1 MRMLRPCV
9 LSVVLIAALSATS
22 CKREPAPAAST
33 TPAPA
38 PAAPQAAAPPAT
50 AATQRVFGQEE
61 LDQMVAPI
69 ALYPVSLLTQVLMA
83 ATYPGNVADAVTWS
97 KAHPDAKGDA
107 AVKLVAD
114 QPWDPSVQSLVAF
127 PQVMST
133 LAQDPGWVQRLG
145 DAFLAQPGDVMD
157 AVQRLRR
164 AAQAAGNLQSSEQ
177 QTVTVVPAQAAPA
190 SAPAPSD
197 GGVAPPPTSS
207 ETIIQIEPSNPE
219 VVYVPS
225 YNPTTVYGSW
235 PYPSYPPAYYP
246 PSPAW
251 YPGSALMTGLAFG
264 TGVAVADALWGDWD
278 WHGGDVDIDV
288 NRYNNINVNRQLDA
302 SRNTWRHDSNF
313 RGDVP
318 YRDSRSREQFG
329 QQRLPGADQRQQFRG
344 NDAAHQANRDRARQE
359 MQKRGFEAP
368 AASNRQAQDRAR
380 EAGRD
385 IQNRPGGADAL
396 RGQGGAG
403 GAQASRDRAREV
415 AQNRTQAGGGQREHA
430 RDVANAR
437 AQNPQAGQRRE
448 GTRTAQAGQHGNR
461 ANTQARDQARAQH
474 QQRAQAHTPRP
485 QNMQGQRQQ
494 NRPQPRASHDASRN
508 NAFAG
513 ASHPQQARAQSNRG
527 QASRQSSQRPQSS
540 RPSGGHQVQRQSHG
554 GGGGRRR
561 G

>member
-22 CKREPAPAAST
+22 CKREAAPAATT

-38 PAAPQAAAPPAT
+38 TPAPAATPPPAT
-50 AATQRVFGQEE
+50 AETAAAQRVFGQEE

-69 ALYPVSLLTQVLMA
+69 ALYPDSLLTQVLMA

-133 LAQDPGWVQRLG
+133 LGQDPGWVQRLG

-164 AAQAAGNLQSSEQ
+164 AAQAAGNLQSSDQ
-177 QTVTVVPAQAAPA
+177 QKVTVVPAQAAPA
-190 SAPAPSD
+190 PVDS
-197 GGVAPPPTSS
+197 GGGSAPPPPASS

-225 YNPTTVYGSW
+225 YNPTTVYGAW

-251 YPGSALMTGLAFG
+251 YPGSMLMTGLAFG

-288 NRYNNINVNRQLDA
+288 NRYNNLNVNRQIDA
-302 SRNTWRHDSNF
+302 NRNTWRHDSNF

-318 YRDSRSREQFG
+318 YRDQRSREQFG

-359 MQKRGFEAP
+359 MERRGFEAP
-368 AASNRQAQDRAR
+368 AASNRQAQERAR

-385 IQNRPGGADAL
+385 IQNRPGGGRDS
-396 RGQGGAG
+396 RPGQGGAG
-403 GAQASRDRAREV
+403 VQRDPSRERARET
-415 AQNRTQAGGGQREHA
+415 AQARTQQGAQRDHA
-430 RDVANAR
+430 RDVAQRGDR
-437 AQNPQAGQRRE
+437 AQAGTHRDAGQRNTHANAQ
-448 GTRTAQAGQHGNR
+448 TRDH
-461 ANTQARDQARAQH
+461 ARNEARASQAQH
-474 QQRAQAHTPRP
+474 MQRSQANQPRLQDHAQQRQH
-485 QNMQGQRQQ
+485 
-494 NRPQPRASHDASRN
+494 HEVSRN
-508 NAFAG
+508 NAFDG
-513 ASHPQQARAQSNRG
+513 ARNPQQSRQQSQRG
-527 QASRQSSQRPQSS
+527 QQSRQMQQRPQSQ
-540 RPSGGHQVQRQSHG
+540 RSGGHQVQRSSPNRG
-554 GGGGRRR
+554 GGGGARRR

>member
-1 MRMLRPCV
+1 MHVLRPYV
-9 LSVVLIAALSATS
+9 LSAALIAALSATS
-22 CKREPAPAAST
+22 CKREA
-33 TPAPA
+33 A
-38 PAAPQAAAPPAT
+38 PAAPTAAAPAAQAPAATPPAT
-50 AATQRVFGQEE
+50 TAAPAERVFSQEE

-69 ALYPVSLLTQVLMA
+69 ALYPDSLLTQVLMA
-83 ATYPGNVADAVTWS
+83 ATYPGNVADAVAWS

-133 LAQDPGWVQRLG
+133 LSQDPGWVQRLG

-177 QTVTVVPAQAAPA
+177 QKVTVVPAQAAPA
-190 SAPAPSD
+190 PAAAPSD
-197 GGVAPPPTSS
+197 GGVAPPPPASS

-235 PYPSYPPAYYP
+235 PYPSYPPTYYP

-288 NRYNNINVNRQLDA
+288 NRYNNINVNRQIDA
-302 SRNTWRHDSNF
+302 NRNTWRHDSNF

-318 YRDSRSREQFG
+318 YRDARSREQFG
-329 QQRLPGADQRQQFRG
+329 QQRLPGADNRQAFRG

-385 IQNRPGGADAL
+385 IQNRPGGADA
-396 RGQGGAG
+396 RRAQGGAG
-403 GAQASRDRAREV
+403 GAQANRDHAREV
-415 AQNRTQAGGGQREHA
+415 AQNRTQGGGGQRDHA

-437 AQNPQAGQRRE
+437 AQHPQAGQHRD
-448 GTRTAQAGQHGNR
+448 GARTAQAGQHGNR
-461 ANTQARDQARAQH
+461 ANTQAREQARAQH
-474 QQRAQAHTPRP
+474 QQRAQTHTPRP
-485 QNMQGQRQQ
+485 QPQQ
-494 NRPQPRASHDASRN
+494 RPQPRAGHQASRN

-561 G
+561 

>member
-1 MRMLRPCV
+1 MHMLRPCV

-22 CKREPAPAAST
+22 CKREAAPAATT

-38 PAAPQAAAPPAT
+38 APAPSATPPPAT
-50 AATQRVFGQEE
+50 AEAPAQRVFGQEE

-69 ALYPVSLLTQVLMA
+69 ALYPDSLLTQVLMA

-97 KAHPDAKGDA
+97 KAHPDSKGDA

-133 LAQDPGWVQRLG
+133 LGQDPGWVQRLG

-164 AAQAAGNLQSSEQ
+164 AAQAAGNLQSSDQ
-177 QTVTVVPAQAAPA
+177 QKVTVVPAQAAPA
-190 SAPAPSD
+190 PAPAPSD
-197 GGVAPPPTSS
+197 GGVAPPPPASS

-288 NRYNNINVNRQLDA
+288 NRYNNINVNRQIDA
-302 SRNTWRHDSNF
+302 NRNTWRHDSNF

-318 YRDSRSREQFG
+318 YRDARSREQFG

-359 MQKRGFEAP
+359 MERRGFEGP

-385 IQNRPGGADAL
+385 IQKRPGGGLDS
-396 RGQGGAG
+396 RPGQGGA

-415 AQNRTQAGGGQREHA
+415 AQNHTQGGGGQRDHA

-437 AQNPQAGQRRE
+437 AQHPQAAQRHDA
-448 GTRTAQAGQHGNR
+448 RTTKG
-461 ANTQARDQARAQH
+461 NTQAREQARAQH

-513 ASHPQQARAQSNRG
+513 ASHPQQARAQANRG
-527 QASRQSSQRPQSS
+527 QQSRQHQQRPQASRSS
-540 RPSGGHQVQRQSHG
+540 GHQVQRAPANRG
-554 GGGGRRR
+554 GGGGARRR

>member
-1 MRMLRPCV
+1 MRMLRPWCV
-9 LSVVLIAALSATS
+9 LSVVLIAGLSATS
-22 CKREPAPAAST
+22 CKREAQPAA
-33 TPAPA
+33 TPSAAKAPVTVPPTA
-38 PAAPQAAAPPAT
+38 PAT
-50 AATQRVFGQEE
+50 APAERVFGQEE

-69 ALYPVSLLTQVLMA
+69 ALYPDSLLTQVLMA
-83 ATYPGNVADAVTWS
+83 ATYPGNVADAVAWS
-97 KAHPDAKGDA
+97 KANPDAKGDE
-107 AVKLVAD
+107 AVKQVAA

-127 PQVMST
+127 PQVMAT
-133 LAQDPGWVQRLG
+133 LGQDPGWVQRLG

-177 QTVTVVPAQAAPA
+177 QKITVVPAQAAPA
-190 SAPAPSD
+190 PAPAPSD
-197 GGVAPPPTSS
+197 GGAPPPPASS
-207 ETIIQIEPSNPE
+207 ETIIQIEPANPE

-225 YNPTTVYGSW
+225 YNPTTVYGAW

-251 YPGSALMTGLAFG
+251 YPGSAIVAGLAFG

-288 NRYNNINVNRQLDA
+288 NRYNNINVNRQIDA
-302 SRNTWRHDSNF
+302 NRNTWRHDSNF

-318 YRDSRSREQFG
+318 YRDARSRQEFG
-329 QQRLPGADQRQQFRG
+329 QQRLPGAENRQAFRG
-344 NDAAHQANRDRARQE
+344 NDAAHQASRDRARQE
-359 MQKRGFEAP
+359 MQRRGLEAP

-385 IQNRPGGADAL
+385 LRDRPGGGGLDA
-396 RGQGGAG
+396 RPGAG
-403 GAQASRDRAREV
+403 GAGTQAQRDR
-415 AQNRTQAGGGQREHA
+415 A

-437 AQNPQAGQRRE
+437 TQHPQAGQHRDGSRAKQA
-448 GTRTAQAGQHGNR
+448 GPRTAH
-461 ANTQARDQARAQH
+461 ANTQAREQARTQH
-474 QQRAQAHTPRP
+474 QQRSQVHTPRP
-485 QNMQGQRQQ
+485 QGAQVQRQQ
-494 NRPQPRASHDASRN
+494 NRPQPRASHEASRN

-513 ASHPQQARAQSNRG
+513 ASHPQQARAQANRG

-540 RPSGGHQVQRQSHG
+540 RGSGGHQVQRAQHG
-554 GGGGRRR
+554 GGGARRR

>member
-9 LSVVLIAALSATS
+9 LSAALIAALSAVS
-22 CKREPAPAAST
+22 CKREAAPDAPTAPPAAQAPAMPSPAAPAAT
-33 TPAPA
+33 A
-38 PAAPQAAAPPAT
+38 QAE
-50 AATQRVFGQEE
+50 RVFGQEE

-69 ALYPVSLLTQVLMA
+69 ALYPDSLLTQVLMA
-83 ATYPGNVADAVTWS
+83 ATYPGNVADAVAWS

-133 LAQDPGWVQRLG
+133 LSQDPGWVQRLG

-177 QTVTVVPAQAAPA
+177 QKVTVVAAPA
-190 SAPAPSD
+190 SPAPAPVVVQ
-197 GGVAPPPTSS
+197 GEAPPPPPPTQ
-207 ETIIQIEPSNPE
+207 IIQIEPANPE

-246 PSPAW
+246 PAPAW
-251 YPGSALMTGLAFG
+251 YPGSVLAAGLAFG

-288 NRYNNINVNRQLDA
+288 NRYNNINVNRQIDA
-302 SRNTWRHDSNF
+302 SRSTWQHDANF

-318 YRDSRSREQFG
+318 YRDARSREQFG
-329 QQRLPGADQRQQFRG
+329 QRPLPGAEQRQAFRG
-344 NDAAHQANRDRARQE
+344 NDAAHQASRDRARQE
-359 MQKRGFEAP
+359 MQRRGFETP
-368 AASNRQAQDRAR
+368 AASNRQAQERAR

-385 IQNRPGGADAL
+385 LREPPGGLDSRA
-396 RGQGGAG
+396 GQGGAG
-403 GAQASRDRAREV
+403 LQRDASRERARETAQARTQQVSRDGSRDHAREV
-415 AQNRTQAGGGQREHA
+415 AQSRGQQAQHRDAGPRTTHA
-430 RDVANAR
+430 N
-437 AQNPQAGQRRE
+437 Q
-448 GTRTAQAGQHGNR
+448 
-461 ANTQARDQARAQH
+461 QARNQARGTHASSLQHSQASQPRLQDHAQH
-474 QQRAQAHTPRP
+474 RPAHEV
-485 QNMQGQRQQ
+485 
-494 NRPQPRASHDASRN
+494 SRN
-508 NAFAG
+508 NAFEG
-513 ASHPQQARAQSNRG
+513 ARHPQQTHAQVQRG
-527 QASRQSSQRPQSS
+527 QQSRQMQQRPQSA
-540 RPSGGHQVQRQSHG
+540 RAGGHQVQRQSRG
-554 GGGGRRR
+554 GGGARRR

>member
-1 MRMLRPCV
+1 MHMLRPCV

-22 CKREPAPAAST
+22 CKREAAPAATT

-38 PAAPQAAAPPAT
+38 TPAPAATPPPAT
-50 AATQRVFGQEE
+50 AEAAAAQRVFGQEE

-69 ALYPVSLLTQVLMA
+69 ALYPDSLLTQVLMA
-83 ATYPGNVADAVTWS
+83 ATYPGNVADAVAWS

-164 AAQAAGNLQSSEQ
+164 AAQAAGNLQTSDQ
-177 QTVTVVPAQAAPA
+177 QKVTVVPAQAAPA
-190 SAPAPSD
+190 PVAS
-197 GGVAPPPTSS
+197 GGGSAPPPPASS

-246 PSPAW
+246 PSAAW

-288 NRYNNINVNRQLDA
+288 NRYNNINTNRQIDA
-302 SRNTWRHDSNF
+302 NRNTWRHDSNF

-318 YRDSRSREQFG
+318 YRDARSREQFG

-344 NDAAHQANRDRARQE
+344 NDGAHQANRDRARQE
-359 MQKRGFEAP
+359 MERRGFEAP

-385 IQNRPGGADAL
+385 IQNRPGGGLDSRA
-396 RGQGGAG
+396 GQGGAG
-403 GAQASRDRAREV
+403 VQRDPSRERARET
-415 AQNRTQAGGGQREHA
+415 AQARTQQGSQRDHA
-430 RDVANAR
+430 RDVA
-437 AQNPQAGQRRE
+437 QQRGDR
-448 GTRTAQAGQHGNR
+448 AQAGTHRDAGPR
-461 ANTQARDQARAQH
+461 TAKANTQARDQARAQH

-513 ASHPQQARAQSNRG
+513 ASHPQQARAQANRG
-527 QASRQSSQRPQSS
+527 QQSRQHQQRPQASRSS
-540 RPSGGHQVQRQSHG
+540 GHPVQRAPANRSG
-554 GGGGRRR
+554 GGGARRR

>member
-9 LSVVLIAALSATS
+9 LSAVLVAALSATS
-22 CKREPAPAAST
+22 CKREAAPAAT
-33 TPAPA
+33 TAPA
-38 PAAPQAAAPPAT
+38 PAAPAPAATTPAAMTAAPA
-50 AATQRVFGQEE
+50 QRVFAQEE

-69 ALYPVSLLTQVLMA
+69 ALYPDSLLTQVLMA
-83 ATYPGNVADAVTWS
+83 ATYPGNVADAVAWS

-127 PQVMST
+127 PPVMST
-133 LAQDPGWVQRLG
+133 LSQDPGWVQRLG

-177 QTVTVVPAQAAPA
+177 QKVTVVAAP
-190 SAPAPSD
+190 SAPAPVVVE
-197 GGVAPPPTSS
+197 GRAPPPPPPTQ
-207 ETIIQIEPSNPE
+207 IIQIEPANPE

-246 PSPAW
+246 PAPAW
-251 YPGSALMTGLAFG
+251 YPGSVLAAGLAFG

-288 NRYNNINVNRQLDA
+288 NRYNNINVNRQIDA
-302 SRNTWRHDSNF
+302 SRSTWRHDANF

-318 YRDSRSREQFG
+318 YRDARSREQFG

-359 MQKRGFEAP
+359 MERRGFEAP
-368 AASNRQAQDRAR
+368 AASNRQAQERAR

-385 IQNRPGGADAL
+385 IQNRPGGLDS
-396 RGQGGAG
+396 RPGQGGAG
-403 GAQASRDRAREV
+403 VQRDPSRERARETAQARTRDASQRDVSRDHAREV
-415 AQNRTQAGGGQREHA
+415 AQQRGD
-430 RDVANAR
+430 R
-437 AQNPQAGQRRE
+437 
-448 GTRTAQAGQHGNR
+448 AQAGTHRDAGPR
-461 ANTQARDQARAQH
+461 TTHANAQQRDHARNEARGAQAQH
-474 QQRAQAHTPRP
+474 MQRSQANQPRLQDHAQQRQTHEV
-485 QNMQGQRQQ
+485 
-494 NRPQPRASHDASRN
+494 SRN
-508 NAFAG
+508 NAFEG
-513 ASHPQQARAQSNRG
+513 ARHPQQSRQQLERG
-527 QASRQSSQRPQSS
+527 QQSRQMQQRPQSQ
-540 RPSGGHQVQRQSHG
+540 RSGGHQVQRQSRPSHG
-554 GGGGRRR
+554 GGGARRR

>member
-1 MRMLRPCV
+1 MHMLRPCV

-22 CKREPAPAAST
+22 CKREAAPAATT

-38 PAAPQAAAPPAT
+38 TPAPAATPPPAT
-50 AATQRVFGQEE
+50 AEAAAAQRVFGQEE

-69 ALYPVSLLTQVLMA
+69 ALYPDSLLTQVLMA
-83 ATYPGNVADAVTWS
+83 ATYPGNVADAVAWS

-164 AAQAAGNLQSSEQ
+164 AAQAAGNLQTSDQ
-177 QTVTVVPAQAAPA
+177 QKVTVVPAQAAPA
-190 SAPAPSD
+190 PVAS
-197 GGVAPPPTSS
+197 GGGSAPPPPASS

-225 YNPTTVYGSW
+225 YNPTTVYGAW

-251 YPGSALMTGLAFG
+251 YPGSALVAGLAFG

-288 NRYNNINVNRQLDA
+288 NRYNNINVNNRLNANQ
-302 SRNTWRHDSNF
+302 NTWQHNANF

-318 YRDSRSREQFG
+318 YRDARSREQFG

-359 MQKRGFEAP
+359 MERRGFEAP
-368 AASNRQAQDRAR
+368 AASNRQAQERAR

-385 IQNRPGGADAL
+385 IQNRPGG
-396 RGQGGAG
+396 GGLE
-403 GAQASRDRAREV
+403 SRPG
-415 AQNRTQAGGGQREHA
+415 QAGGGVQRDASRERARETAQARTQQGSQRDHA
-430 RDVANAR
+430 RDVAQSR
-437 AQNPQAGQRRE
+437 GDRS
-448 GTRTAQAGQHGNR
+448 AQAGTHRDAGPRTTQHN
-461 ANTQARDQARAQH
+461 AQARDYARNESRGSQVQRGQH
-474 QQRAQAHTPRP
+474 SQVNQPRLQDHAQQRQAHEV
-485 QNMQGQRQQ
+485 
-494 NRPQPRASHDASRN
+494 SRN
-508 NAFAG
+508 NAFDG
-513 ASHPQQARAQSNRG
+513 ARHPQQSRQQIERG
-527 QASRQSSQRPQSS
+527 QQSRQAQQRPQSQ
-540 RPSGGHQVQRQSHG
+540 RSGGHQVQRSAPSRG
-554 GGGGRRR
+554 GGGGRR
-561 G
+561 GH